1 MSDNFT
7 VFGKKVLKLPVF
19 FTFIFYKKI
28 KYNKYNKLKYGI
40 FPAVLPLL
48 GALPALFWKLL
59 LELFLSIKDLGPFY
73 FATSAKFV
81 IDLYAIG

>member
-40 FPAVLPLL
+40 FPAVL
-48 GALPALFWKLL
+48 
-59 LELFLSIKDLGPFY
+59 SRSNI
-73 FATSAKFV
+73 
-81 IDLYAIG
+81 